1 VSQNAVRARISL
13 LALLAAPLGSWA
25 ADHQIC
31 YQIPPQ
37 PYSNNQT
44 AIIARFLC
52 RTDGATPAGCAIA
65 AVQAAPGQA
74 PVASFTDLNKT
85 PTSDEAEA
93 VLSTGGTFTGTVK
106 FTDGTVRNCTV
117 EIPIPYTLKPVLG
130 TQNRLVQGFTTD
142 VSGLVTTG
150 VWMATSPP
158 SDPAFQEVVV
168 PPDFVAVGGGVV
180 GAEVPNGVMVT
191 SSQHDHGNLAAY
203 GPQLW
208 SAGVHSNVPAQI
220 GSATTYAIGLK
231 IQGIPRA
238 TLQQMVAF
246 PLNQTSPP
254 GVAHPTLTLMTSA
267 TYPQGYIA
275 ISGGVQANQGASPLG
290 QYVTTSEPVTSQ
302 QCYANNTCEQVVTG
316 WTVASKDHINP
327 SPWWIIG
334 SLTTLPKV
342 WTIGG
347 APWHI
352 ETWVSNASSAVLP
365 HPSATVSLPP
375 DFALTSVGA
384 FVNWQTSPT
393 AAGNLLWDLKPRP
406 DIDGAEAASKDES
419 IPSPA
424 SLGVFAVGMKLVPG
438 PVPPPAPINVNRLP
452 IKVVPQPQL
461 PPR

>member
-1 VSQNAVRARISL
+1 
-13 LALLAAPLGSWA
+13 
-25 ADHQIC
+25 
-31 YQIPPQ
+31 
-37 PYSNNQT
+37 
-44 AIIARFLC
+44 
-52 RTDGATPAGCAIA
+52 
-65 AVQAAPGQA
+65 
-74 PVASFTDLNKT
+74 
-85 PTSDEAEA
+85 
-93 VLSTGGTFTGTVK
+93 
-106 FTDGTVRNCTV
+106 
-117 EIPIPYTLKPVLG
+117 
-130 TQNRLVQGFTTD
+130 
-142 VSGLVTTG
+142 
-150 VWMATSPP
+150 
-158 SDPAFQEVVV
+158 
-168 PPDFVAVGGGVV
+168 
-180 GAEVPNGVMVT
+180 
-191 SSQHDHGNLAAY
+191 
-203 GPQLW
+203 
-208 SAGVHSNVPAQI
+208 
-220 GSATTYAIGLK
+220 
-231 IQGIPRA
+231 
-238 TLQQMVAF
+238 
-246 PLNQTSPP
+246 
-254 GVAHPTLTLMTSA
+254 MTSA

-347 APWHI
+347 VPWHI